1 MTFELVQRLSVRVVN
16 IAAAAVGLQRYGRKG
31 RGGGGP
37 DCAVPAGQIARWQS
51 RWLQKLQFTGAGG
64 VDCGGAARNR
74 AVCRREIV
82 IW

>member
-31 RGGGGP
+31 SGGGGP

-51 RWLQKLQFTGAGG
+51 RWLQKLQFTGAG
-64 VDCGGAARNR
+64 VWIVVAW
-74 AVCRREIV
+74 REIARLV
-82 IW
+82 VGKS